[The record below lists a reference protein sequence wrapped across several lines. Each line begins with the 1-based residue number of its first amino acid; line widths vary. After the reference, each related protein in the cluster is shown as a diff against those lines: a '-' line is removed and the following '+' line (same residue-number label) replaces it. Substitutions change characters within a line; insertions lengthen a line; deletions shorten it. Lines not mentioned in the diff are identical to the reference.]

1 MINYPNTETFVR
13 SALQTPAPDS
23 TSSTFSFGKAQRLF
37 SLISGCLVSVF
48 VLGACGATVSN
59 NASGAK
65 GLSVKSSDRA
75 CDVSAE
81 SAPGGNLVFDVENT
95 GSKVTEFYLLAAD
108 GLRILSEVENIGPGL
123 TRKLVVTANEGEYFV
138 GCKPGM
144 VGDILKTAFTVT
156 KGKAVAVAP
165 ELASLLVT
173 ATTQYRSYVREQSA
187 QLNEKT
193 KRFAA
198 AIKENKD
205 DEARTLYP
213 AARLHWERIETI
225 AESFGELDPQ
235 LDAREADLE
244 PGQVWTGWHRLEK
257 DLWPQKAT
265 NYTPLTPS
273 ERVSLASKLVADTE
287 LLNAEIQKLEFTP
300 DQLGNGSKGLL
311 DEVATKKVT
320 GEEEFWS
327 GTDLWDFQANVDGA
341 RVAFEVLQPAVLLKD
356 TALSATL
363 TEKFALL
370 QTLLDTHKIGDGFKF
385 YSELKPEEI
394 RELADAV
401 NALGEPLSKLTAAV
415 VL

>member
-1 MINYPNTETFVR
+1 MLKHHTRSLATPTFVHVAA
-13 SALQTPAPDS
+13 ALVVGT
-23 TSSTFSFGKAQRLF
+23 
-37 SLISGCLVSVF
+37 LI
-48 VLGACGATVSN
+48 LGACGATVSN

-65 GLSVKSSDRA
+65 GLSVKSSDKA
-75 CDVSAE
+75 CEVSAD

-123 TRKLVVTANEGEYFV
+123 TRKLVVTANKGEYFV

-144 VGDILKTAFTVT
+144 VGEILKTAFTVT
-156 KGKAVAVAP
+156 EGTAQTVAP
-165 ELASLLVT
+165 EIAGLLET
-173 ATTQYRSYVREQSA
+173 ATRQYRSYVREQSA

-193 KRFAA
+193 KLFAE
-198 AIKENKD
+198 AIQANKD

-213 AARLHWERIETI
+213 AARLHWERIETV

-244 PGQVWTGWHRLEK
+244 PGQVWTGWHRFEK
-257 DLWPQKAT
+257 DLWPQKAV
-265 NYTPLTPS
+265 NYVPLTAA
-273 ERVSLASKLVADTE
+273 ERTSMASKMVADTE

-356 TALSATL
+356 KALSAL
-363 TEKFALL
+363 LAEKFAAL
-370 QTLLDTHKIGDGFKF
+370 QALLDTHKNGDGFKF
-385 YSELKPEEI
+385 YSELKPEEVKA
-394 RELADAV
+394 LADAV

>member
-1 MINYPNTETFVR
+1 MFKHHAR
-13 SALQTPAPDS
+13 SLASPTLVHVVAALVV
-23 TSSTFSFGKAQRLF
+23 G
-37 SLISGCLVSVF
+37 VF
-48 VLGACGATVSN
+48 VLSACGATVSN

-65 GLSVKSSDRA
+65 GLLVKSSDNA
-75 CDVSAE
+75 CEVSAD

-123 TRKLVVTANEGEYFV
+123 TRKLVVSANKGEYFV

-144 VGDILKTAFTVT
+144 VGDILKTAFAVT
-156 KGKAVAVAP
+156 EGKAPTVAP
-165 ELASLLVT
+165 EIAGLLET
-173 ATTQYRSYVREQSA
+173 ATSQYRLYVREQSA
-187 QLNEKT
+187 QLNQKT
-193 KRFAA
+193 KLFAE
-198 AIKENKD
+198 AIKANND

-213 AARLHWERIETI
+213 AARLHWERIETV

-244 PGQVWTGWHRLEK
+244 TGQVWTGWHRLEK
-257 DLWPQKAT
+257 DLWPQKAV
-265 NYTPLTPS
+265 NYVPLTTA
-273 ERVSLASKLVADTE
+273 ERTSMSTKMVADTE
-287 LLNAEIQKLEFTP
+287 LLNAEIQKLKFTP

-356 TALSATL
+356 KALSALL
-363 TEKFALL
+363 TEKFAAL
-370 QTLLDTHKIGDGFKF
+370 QSLLDTHKIGDGFKF
-385 YSELKPEEI
+385 YVDLKPEEI
-394 RELADAV
+394 KVLADAV